1 MLMHYSDYIVE
12 YLIYCAVLNR
22 EGHDYY
28 AQLIIML
35 YYVVRAM
42 IIMPV

>member
-1 MLMHYSDYIVE
+1 MHYDGYITV
-12 YLIYCAVLNR
+12 YLLYYAILYR

-42 IIMPV
+42 IIMPD